1 MSKYLAFTEVVFKDR
16 EMLVQA
22 LEDIGCQN
30 IQVGTDLP
38 MERYFAEQREQE
50 QTADVII
57 PRHSIGNSF
66 GDIGFV
72 RTDAGLTV
80 VLDEY
85 DQSRV
90 LGGQFT
96 ARLRSAYNERA
107 VQKVA
112 AIALMVLGRW
122 VVFGGFVR
130 YAARG

>member
-1 MSKYLAFTEVVFKDR
+1 MSKYLAFNEVVFKDR

-30 IQVGTDLP
+30 VQAGTDLP
-38 MERYFAEQREQE
+38 MGRYFAEQREQN
-50 QTADVII
+50 QTADVVI

-72 RTDAGLTV
+72 RTDAGLAP

-85 DQSRV
+85 DQPRV
-90 LGGQFT
+90 MGGKFV

-112 AIALMVLGRW
+112 AR
-122 VVFGGFVR
+122 VR
-130 YAARG
+130 GTIHRAVTGNVTKIKVRF